1 MKIAK
6 GSVVALDYRLHLG
19 DGVTVDASEGGEPLQ
34 YIHGEGQI
42 VPGLETAL
50 EGLEAGSTRQVVVE
64 PADGYGDYDPK
75 GLQEVSHDAC
85 GGRLPDVGGQY
96 LARGS
101 EGETVPF
108 GPAVQRRTKR
118 SRGSG
123 WASGTSGLI
132 QSPS

>member
-50 EGLEAGSTRQVVVE
+50 EGLEDGATRPE
-64 PADGYGDYDPK
+64 EGGKRRLGGWAD
-75 GLQEVSHDAC
+75 Q
-85 GGRLPDVGGQY
+85 GGAPPHHAALAA
-96 LARGS
+96 ARGRA
-101 EGETVPF
+101 
-108 GPAVQRRTKR
+108 PARPCRYRARQAAPAAGARRR
-118 SRGSG
+118 RQPG
-123 WASGTSGLI
+123 GTEEL
-132 QSPS
+132 